1 MAKRTAGDWFTTI
14 VNPLGVPVLVYEE
27 VAGAVSNSRE
37 ADAKADAAQAAA
49 QEKQAKANEATARA
63 RQKLADAAAY
73 ERAVAPP
80 PAAAPIPAAAP
91 AAAPSLSRPVV
102 GAGTFGSGG
111 KVAAADDPTNWY
123 LIGGIAAVVAGV
135 AYYAYS
141 RRKK

>member
-14 VNPLGVPVLVYEE
+14 VNPIGVPVLIYEE
-27 VAGAVSNSRE
+27 AAEAISTSRE
-37 ADAKADAAQAAA
+37 ADAKADAAQATA

-63 RQKLADAAAY
+63 RQKLAEAAAV
-73 ERAVAPP
+73 ERALAPP
-80 PAAAPIPAAAP
+80 PAAAP

-123 LIGGIAAVVAGV
+123 VIGGIAAVVAGV
-135 AYYAYS
+135 AYYSYS